1 MNIFENYLK
10 SILENINR
18 HYKELGINKI
28 ENYKG
33 INLEKPPSNFDC
45 DISSNVVLILAKQ
58 NKCNP
63 ITLGNNIK
71 KLLSF
76 CSFQISLFFLTVLL
90 VQKFK

>member
-10 SILENINR
+10 LILKNINH

-28 ENYKG
+28 ESFNG

-45 DISSNVVLILAKQ
+45 DISSNAVLVLAQQ

-63 ITLGNNIK
+63 IELGNNIK
-71 KLLSF
+71 KLLEKN
-76 CSFQISLFFLTVLL
+76 I
-90 VQKFK
+90 KDFKDI

>member
-10 SILENINR
+10 SILENINH

-58 NKCNP
+58 NKMQP
-63 ITLGNNIK
+63 YYVGKQYK
-71 KLLSF
+71 K
-76 CSFQISLFFLTVLL
+76 TVRKKHKRL
-90 VQKFK
+90 